1 MTNSPRKEAT
11 SPRGYSLYALYA
23 RAPTA
28 VPMSVLAVVS
38 ALGHVL
44 PHARFLYDMLYDDPD
59 WRPPCSDCAFWPTH
73 DPKSPCLISVT
84 SVIGVLMLLIAVAF
98 VMVMRKRRR
107 QRRAELAA
115 EQEAP
120 AQAAKGAHG
129 TERTTVGDS
138 YTDLEARAAD
148 VSHRR
153 ISSSPRTFASKR
165 LLSPRRHRCPSAHT
179 RRAKRG
185 RQASPA
191 CTALLLGSRLFC

>member
-1 MTNSPRKEAT
+1 MAT
-11 SPRGYSLYALYA
+11 LCTPCTRA
-23 RAPTA
+23 RPQPCPCPYWRSSRRLATCCRMHDFSTTCSTMIPTGDHRA
-28 VPMSVLAVVS
+28 ATV
-38 ALGHVL
+38 
-44 PHARFLYDMLYDDPD
+44 RFGLRTTPK
-59 WRPPCSDCAFWPTH
+59 A
-73 DPKSPCLISVT
+73 KSPCLISVT